1 MRSVV
6 DRLLGLRIDLTDWY
20 EMSAGDARLRLLADR
35 FRGMKPPKFPKM
47 FEAVV
52 NAFACQQ
59 LSLEVGLELLNR
71 LAAISGARFGT
82 GPDAGFTF
90 PTPHDVVKL
99 RPQSY
104 RAIGFSRQKVRA
116 LLDLARAIARRDL
129 GFGGLR
135 G

>member
-1 MRSVV
+1 MRLVV
-6 DRLLGLRIDLTDWY
+6 DRLLGLRIDLDEWY
-20 EMSAGDARLRLLADR
+20 RVAAGDQRLRLLANR
-35 FRGMKPPKFPKM
+35 FLGMKPPRFPTM

-90 PTPHDVVKL
+90 PTP
-99 RPQSY
+99 R
-104 RAIGFSRQKVRA
+104 RRRKVATGELSSGRVQPSEGS
-116 LLDLARAIARRDL
+116 LAP
-129 GFGGLR
+129 
-135 G
+135 